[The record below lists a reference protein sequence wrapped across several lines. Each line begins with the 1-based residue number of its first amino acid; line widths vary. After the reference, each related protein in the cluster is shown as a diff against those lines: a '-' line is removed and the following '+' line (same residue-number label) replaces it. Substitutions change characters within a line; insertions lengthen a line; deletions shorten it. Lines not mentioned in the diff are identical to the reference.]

1 MLFCILQ
8 RTIVMIAFIQNH
20 VSLILWDKNKTLSKE
35 KL

>member
-20 VSLILWDKNKTLSKE
+20 VSLIFWDKNKTLSKE